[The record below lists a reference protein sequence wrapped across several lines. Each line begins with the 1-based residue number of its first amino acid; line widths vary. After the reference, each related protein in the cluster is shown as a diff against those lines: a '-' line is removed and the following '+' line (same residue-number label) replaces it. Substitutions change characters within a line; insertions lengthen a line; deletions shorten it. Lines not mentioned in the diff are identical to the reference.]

1 MRWDAELGM
10 RLQVRLMRVLWVFGR
25 FQASYE
31 AHEPLLVPIDW
42 GGVRASFWE
51 IPEAFAPS

>member
-1 MRWDAELGM
+1 MRLNAELGV
-10 RLQVRLMRVLWVFGR
+10 RLQVRLMGVLWVFER

-31 AHEPLLVPIDW
+31 PQEPLLAPIDW
-42 GGVRASFWE
+42 GGRASFRE

>member
-1 MRWDAELGM
+1 MRLNAELGV
-10 RLQVRLMRVLWVFGR
+10 RLQVRWMRVLWVFER

-31 AHEPLLVPIDW
+31 AQEPLLAPIDW
-42 GGVRASFWE
+42 GGRASFRE

>member
-1 MRWDAELGM
+1 MRLNVELGV
-10 RLQVRLMRVLWVFGR
+10 RLQVRLMRVLWVFER

-31 AHEPLLVPIDW
+31 AEEPLLAPIDW
-42 GGVRASFWE
+42 GGVRASFRE